1 MLSTSYKPFRK
12 ILTEVWDD
20 PEHNVPVA
28 GKRKGKTLMTPCVN
42 GSTSLEQRH
51 IDWLRRLLNE
61 SPKEGFCPCVSEI
74 VQRLRTSYMLRV
86 QPWTLRRVIRD
97 LDYRYGELHVVGK
110 ISDDTEENREQ
121 RRFFIVRLNDF
132 MRQELERTAVLVFMD
147 ESYCHPSCPEKLL
160 VSVQVCER
168 ARFEQS

>member
-1 MLSTSYKPFRK
+1 
-12 ILTEVWDD
+12 
-20 PEHNVPVA
+20 
-28 GKRKGKTLMTPCVN
+28 MTPWVN

-61 SPKEGFCPCVSEI
+61 SLKEGFCPCVSEI
-74 VQRLRTSYMLRV
+74 VQRLRMSYMLRV

-132 MRQELERTAVLVFMD
+132 M
-147 ESYCHPSCPEKLL
+147 
-160 VSVQVCER
+160 
-168 ARFEQS
+168 